1 MTKNPTKHYKKS
13 QKERQNRVH
22 ARTIIPPTY
31 EVRPHVQLDGWLLP
45 QMVMHPSENEH
56 LGSLSG

>member
-1 MTKNPTKHYKKS
+1 M
-13 QKERQNRVH
+13 RVH
-22 ARTIIPPTY
+22 ALAHNDPTY
-31 EVRPHVQLDGWLLP
+31 VRPHVQLDGWLLP